1 MPFAAQQTNNEVS
14 YTPPGPQAEAFLA
27 SEDYV
32 IGLLG
37 PVGSG
42 KSSAACWK
50 MVLTALKQ
58 KPFNGVRSTRW
69 VVVRNTYPELKSTT
83 IKTWQDWFPESVA
96 PMKWDAPISSRLRID
111 DIGDGTALDME
122 VLFMAMDR
130 PEDVGKLRSL
140 EVTGA
145 WINEASEIDKAV
157 LDMLTQR
164 CGRFP
169 AARRGGPSWSGVILD
184 TNPPDDDHWWYV
196 LAEKD
201 TSTEFGA
208 EMWAMTDKVEKK
220 MREEGLLRGDQQ
232 LFRFFRQPGAL
243 YLDNGEYKP
252 NPDAENIQNI
262 HGGYAY
268 YYKQLAGKAESW
280 IKVFILA
287 EYGSTL
293 SGKPVFPEWNEKYH
307 LAKEPLKAVL
317 GLPIILG
324 WDFGLTPAC
333 VALQITAKGQVLVL
347 REWVAENMGI
357 RQFATEIVRPAL
369 INEFSKFKFES
380 VGDPAG
386 TQRAQTDEKTCMQ
399 ELMECGIP
407 TEPASSNDFT
417 ARREAVAFWLLRNVA
432 GDPGFVV
439 DPSCKTIRK
448 GMNGGYHYGYVNSGG
463 SRRTKDRPEKNR
475 FSHPLDALQYGCLRL
490 RAGLNPVR
498 VLPSTKQ
505 RSSRGWT

>member
-307 LAKEPLKAVL
+307 LAKEPLKAHARPAHRSRL
-317 GLPIILG
+317 GLRSHAG
-324 WDFGLTPAC
+324 VRCAC
-333 VALQITAKGQVLVL
+333 RSPQGSGA
-347 REWVAENMGI
+347 
-357 RQFATEIVRPAL
+357 
-369 INEFSKFKFES
+369 
-380 VGDPAG
+380 
-386 TQRAQTDEKTCMQ
+386 RA
-399 ELMECGIP
+399 
-407 TEPASSNDFT
+407 A
-417 ARREAVAFWLLRNVA
+417 
-432 GDPGFVV
+432 
-439 DPSCKTIRK
+439 
-448 GMNGGYHYGYVNSGG
+448 
-463 SRRTKDRPEKNR
+463 
-475 FSHPLDALQYGCLRL
+475 
-490 RAGLNPVR
+490 
-498 VLPSTKQ
+498 
-505 RSSRGWT
+505 